1 MLNEQFTEPQS
12 DKRKKVLFVL
22 HQLNYG
28 GAQKAALSALD
39 AIDYERYDVTLYVR
53 KARLDLLPR
62 VNPSVIK
69 VIVNDDDSH
78 YYRSPY
84 ALCLQLM
91 DLLTSA
97 GGNKRS
103 AYKDKLQDYIVAR
116 KMRYEKEHFFAGG
129 QEYDIAVSYVQ
140 GYHALFVSKC
150 INAKR
155 KIMFYH
161 GSTDELH
168 KIHERIMGDFEA
180 IYCVSEPAKEELRR
194 LYPAYADRIRCLENV
209 VDADFV
215 RSQAAAV
222 ELQKPEDRLV
232 LCSCGRF
239 APVKGFDLAVEAAAR
254 LQAAGLRF
262 YWYFVGDGPERA
274 ALERQIDRLGLKEQ
288 IILTGMKDNPYPY
301 MNACDIF
308 VQPSREEAQGL
319 TIIEAQILCRPVVS
333 TRTAGGRALV
343 QPGETGVLTE
353 SDPSALAAA
362 ISDLAGDGVLR
373 ARIED
378 ALGKIDHQAKQRR
391 FREQWAAL
399 LEGE

>member
-1 MLNEQFTEPQS
+1 MPCERLTEAQK

-28 GAQKAALSALD
+28 GAQKAALSALN

-53 KARLDLLPR
+53 KARLDLLPL
-62 VNPSVIK
+62 VNPSVSR
-69 VIVNDDDSH
+69 VIVNDDKSH
-78 YYRSPY
+78 YYRRPY
-84 ALCLQLM
+84 ALLLQLLA
-91 DLLTSA
+91 LLSSLR
-97 GGNKRS
+97 GKHRS
-103 AYKDKLQDYIVAR
+103 RFQDKLQSYVVAR
-116 KMRYEKEHFFAGG
+116 GMQYEKKHFFTDG
-129 QEYDIAVSYVQ
+129 QKYDIAVSYVQ

-168 KIHERIMGDFEA
+168 EIHEEVFRDFSA
-180 IYCVSEPAKEELRR
+180 IYCVSEPAQKEIRR
-194 LYPAYADRIRCLENV
+194 LFPAYADKIRCLDNV
-209 VDADFV
+209 VDADLV

-222 ELQKPEDRLV
+222 ELQRPEDKLI

-239 APVKGFDLAVEAAAR
+239 APVKGFDLAVETAAR
-254 LQAAGLRF
+254 LRDAGVFFL
-262 YWYFVGDGPERA
+262 WYFVGDGPERA
-274 ALERQIDRLGLKEQ
+274 ALELQIEEKGLCDYIK
-288 IILTGMKDNPYPY
+288 ITGMQDNPYPY
-301 MNACDIF
+301 MKACDIF

-333 TRTAGGRALV
+333 TRTAGGLALV
-343 QPGETGVLTE
+343 RPGETGLLADI
-353 SDPSALAAA
+353 DPSALADA
-362 ISDLAGDGVLR
+362 IKKLSNDAVLR
-373 ARIED
+373 KHMETLLSKVD
-378 ALGKIDHQAKQRR
+378 YEAKQRR